1 MAEIND
7 ILRIFDNKI
16 VDADRKFSIDVWNRL
31 KDNVPYRNPY
41 LYKYRYFD
49 NDNYNLNTLKKEQAW
64 FSLVIDDGVVFTDC
78 DDASI
83 RYDIDKSLSKISINN
98 FKICIDIIKTF
109 LDMERNIIKDI
120 QKNHRDN
127 PLAMLLLQDQKD
139 NRRYLS
145 SKYNVLTRKK
155 LTKKKYERVV
165 KEAYKRIIQ
174 TTLDSSKKR
183 VGVLSL
189 TMRSDN
195 EYMWKNYADNH
206 KGFCI
211 EYSWDDILYPIL
223 PIVYRKRGKINFS
236 ELFPED
242 NILPDDLLLREP
254 IRFFVKKDIYKREE
268 EMRVLADI
276 TQSNCKDYN
285 GIRGFLMKC
294 FKPHRVI
301 AGNEIS
307 NENYEKLKIVCDGL
321 CELDRE

>member
-7 ILRIFDNKI
+7 ILRIFKNKI

-31 KDNVPYRNPY
+31 KDNVPYRNQY

-49 NDNYNLNTLKKEQAW
+49 KDNYNLNTLKKEQAW
-64 FSLVIDDGVVFTDC
+64 FSLVIDDGAVFTDY

-83 RYDIDKSLSKISINN
+83 HYDIDKSLSKIRINN
-98 FKICIDIIKTF
+98 FEIGINIIKNF

-127 PLAMLLLQDQKD
+127 PLAMQLLQDQKD

-145 SKYNVLTRKK
+145 SKYNVLTRKRPN
-155 LTKKKYERVV
+155 KKKYERVV
-165 KEAYKRIIQ
+165 KEAYKRIVQ

-195 EYMWKNYADNH
+195 EYMWKKYADNH

-211 EYSWDDILYPIL
+211 EYSWDDILCPIL
-223 PIVYRKRGKINFS
+223 PIVYRKIGKINFS
-236 ELFPED
+236 ELFLED
-242 NILPDDLLLREP
+242 KILPDDLLLKEP
-254 IRFFVKKDIYKREE
+254 IRFFVKKDIYKSEE

-276 TQSNCKDYN
+276 TQSDCKDYN
-285 GIRGFLMKC
+285 GIRGFLMEG

-307 NENYEKLKIVCDGL
+307 NENYEKLKIICDGL